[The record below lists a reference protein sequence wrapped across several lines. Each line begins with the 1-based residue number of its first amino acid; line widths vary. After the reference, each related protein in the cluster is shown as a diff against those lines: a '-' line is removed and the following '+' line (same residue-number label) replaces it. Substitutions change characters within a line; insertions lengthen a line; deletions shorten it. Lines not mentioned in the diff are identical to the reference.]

1 MRIEQFHL
9 YKDDPKVTLTAY
21 ILDDSP
27 EMLNGTKR
35 PAVLVCPGGAYMFTS
50 DREAEP
56 LAIRFAAM
64 GYHAFVL
71 RYSVYSNGGE
81 KYAIP
86 GKTSAYARSIYPGPA
101 REIGMAMLLIRSH
114 AEEWHVDMNRI
125 ILNGGSA
132 GANNCAEFAVHYQDE
147 DLCSAIGAKPEEI
160 RPAGA
165 VLAYGVYNYVLM
177 QKTLEKIGDQDRLE
191 QNRGFNLAAFGEP
204 DPTEEVL
211 IKASPIHYISEHTPP
226 MFLWATRE
234 DETVPV
240 DQTLSMALALEAAG
254 VPCETHIFEN
264 GGHGLATA
272 DQSSAQA
279 REQIMPDVAVWMSL
293 AETWMQKRFS
303 LSLPDKCPDW
313 RAELGLNETLSE

>member
-1 MRIEQFHL
+1 MRIEQFQL
-9 YKDDPKVTLTAY
+9 YEDDPKVTLTAY

-71 RYSVYSNGGE
+71 RYSVYSNSG
-81 KYAIP
+81 IHFP
-86 GKTSAYARSIYPGPA
+86 DPDQSPAYPKSVYPGPA
-101 REIGMAMLLIRSH
+101 YEIGMAMLLIRAH
-114 AEEWHVDMNRI
+114 AEEWKVDMDKI

-147 DLCSAIGAKPEEI
+147 DLCKAIGATPEQI
-160 RPAGA
+160 RPAAA
-165 VLAYGVYNYVLM
+165 VLAYGVYDYVLM
-177 QKTLEKIGDQDRLE
+177 QKTLEKIGDQDRIE
-191 QNRGFNLAAFGEP
+191 MNRGFNLAAFGDP
-204 DPTEEVL
+204 DASEE
-211 IKASPIHYISEHTPP
+211 IMAKASPINYVSKNTPP

-234 DETVPV
+234 DSTVPV
-240 DQTLSMALALEAAG
+240 DQTLAMALAMEAAG

-264 GGHGLATA
+264 GDHGLATA

-279 REQIMPDVAVWMSL
+279 KEQIRPDVAVWMSL
-293 AETWMQKRFS
+293 AETWLLKRFS
-303 LSLPDKCPDW
+303 LNVPDKCPDW
-313 RAELGLNETLSE
+313 REELGLN